1 MSNGEEQRRAPR
13 TVVDVESELHL
24 SGLRTYQ
31 GVVRDMSYLGA
42 LFVPENPLQAE
53 IGGRGSLQFALP
65 TYLEWLQP
73 SIQIRRTSS
82 YLRPG
87 SGEIVA
93 YGMEFFGLTPE
104 QEQAITTGCQQWDSH
119 RMRQYELSAR
129 CFVQSEG
136 GLTAYARFGQLLGG
150 TRSYLRLSLPSG
162 PNVVNGIGL
171 RLKIARTW
179 IGGEVERV
187 TEREAD
193 MEVLLRIDG
202 WGRDFFLHE
211 ARQQSAAAR

>member
-13 TVVDVESELHL
+13 TVVDVEAELHL

-31 GVVRDMSYLGA
+31 GVIRDMSHLGA

-65 TYLEWLQP
+65 TNLDWLQP

-87 SGEIVA
+87 SGEVVA
-93 YGMEFFGLTPE
+93 YGLEFFGLTPE
-104 QEQAITTGCQQWDSH
+104 QEQAINTGCQQWDSH

-150 TRSYLRLSLPSG
+150 TRSYLHLTLPVGSSISRG
-162 PNVVNGIGL
+162 MGL
-171 RLKIARTW
+171 RLKMARTW
-179 IGGEVERV
+179 IAGRVE
-187 TEREAD
+187 
-193 MEVLLRIDG
+193 
-202 WGRDFFLHE
+202 
-211 ARQQSAAAR
+211 